1 MIKRFLSLTL
11 CLALCMGLS
20 ACGGAGEHDR
30 LLQMLD
36 EHDYTGA
43 VDYINGLAYEYAQEN
58 NSGDTETYVY
68 TTALV
73 GEWIPY
79 NTKEGVQI
87 PKVVFNEDG
96 TCMVGEN
103 NYLWTVHAEQDANLS
118 VEILDG
124 AEQVYSFSLSKDKN
138 VGTIN
143 GSSSSIVK
151 DTWVN
156 FYNPAHYEVVELTVD
171 NWNDYMEEQA
181 YFSYE
186 LNDFKEVKGIYAN
199 RQWRLKEAYYS
210 RLWINLTDVA
220 VEYTHN
226 SGKQFAQWDL
236 ATKTCTLT
244 DRYEL
249 SMQDNAPQ
257 TYTRTESLGDYGDS
271 STENPDDSYYGY
283 RYMSSSGW
291 TNDKEEQYFS
301 NYYTNVQLTR
311 VQGSLWLV
319 KEDIKNLVK
328 TEE

>member
-1 MIKRFLSLTL
+1 MFKRFLVLTL
-11 CLALCMGLS
+11 CLTLCVGMS
-20 ACGGAGEHDR
+20 ACGGSSEHDR

-43 VDYINGLAYEYAQEN
+43 VEYINGLAYEYAQEN

-79 NTKEGVQI
+79 NTKEGVQV

-96 TCMVGEN
+96 TCAIDEN
-103 NYLWTVHAEQDANLS
+103 NYLWTVQSEQTTNLFI
-118 VEILDG
+118 EILDG
-124 AEQVYSFSLSKDKN
+124 ATRVHTFSLSKDKN
-138 VGTIN
+138 VGNII
-143 GSSSSIVK
+143 GSSGDIVK
-151 DTWVN
+151 ETWIT
-156 FYNPAHYEVVELTVD
+156 FYNPAHFEVVELTVN
-171 NWNDYMEEQA
+171 NWNDYMEDQA
-181 YFSYE
+181 YFSYD
-186 LNDFKEVKGIYAN
+186 LNEFKEVKGIWAN

-210 RLWINLTDVA
+210 HLWSSLTDVA
-220 VEYTHN
+220 VEYTLN
-226 SGKQFAQWDL
+226 SGNQFAQWDL
-236 ATKTCTLT
+236 ATKTCTLS

-249 SMQDNAPQ
+249 QMQDGTPRI
-257 TYTRTESLGDYGDS
+257 YTHTEKLDGYGDS
-271 STENPDDSYYGY
+271 STEDPDDSYYGY

-319 KEDIKNLVK
+319 KEDIKNLIK